1 LHIIPV
7 IDLLDGVVVHAKQGL
22 RAHYQAISS
31 SLTAS
36 SRPVDIVKAFMDL
49 YPFETLYIADLNAIQ
64 KIGLANKPAIAA
76 IQNAFPQLKIW
87 LDAGALDK
95 QQLAINN
102 IQCIL
107 GTESLKDLDDYNWLK
122 QNLTSSPVLSLDFLP
137 DGYHGPIALLEDANL
152 WPEELIVMTLN
163 QVGANAGVDSKTIAS
178 ILARAQ
184 HQHIYAAGGIRHIND
199 LISLQS
205 MGIYGA
211 LIASALHNKQ
221 ITAQD
226 LAHLAIKKP
235 E

>member
-137 DGYHGPIALLEDANL
+137 DGYHGPTALLEDANL